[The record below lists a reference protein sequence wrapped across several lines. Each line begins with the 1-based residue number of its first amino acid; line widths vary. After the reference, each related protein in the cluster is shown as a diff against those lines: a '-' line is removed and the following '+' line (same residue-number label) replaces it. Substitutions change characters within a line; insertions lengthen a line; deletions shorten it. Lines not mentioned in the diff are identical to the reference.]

1 MCQACVDRMKSK
13 RLRIFK
19 SPWHTAHDHDL
30 IMALSDIADFSL
42 LINYTRRWDDKN
54 RPLPDNTEWVTHYEK
69 GKYDLVILNIDQ
81 QCSLPGINK
90 AVLTRHMKEAIRSI
104 DSEVPIVFINHGTPV
119 YPEAF
124 PDGSKATNFVSE
136 ELRQQILAIVGTD
149 YMVVNSHQGKE
160 EWNHPNSRAI
170 IHGMNPDEWMY
181 SELREPRSCTYVS
194 PAGIGD
200 KYYNRSFLIQVMENL
215 KEKHGIM
222 HQWIGTPG
230 CYQNKGIKDYKEF
243 LSKSLIYFNPTFA
256 SPMPRSRTEAMLSG
270 CCIVTTPEHDAAS
283 FIQDGVNGFIVPS
296 NDPYYASEVIARL
309 TKNYD
314 IAVEVGKK
322 GRETAMKIF
331 SRERYRQDWVNLLT
345 DLKIL

>member
-1 MCQACVDRMKSK
+1 MIMEK
-13 RLRIFK
+13 RLKIFK

-30 IMALSDIADFSL
+30 IMALADVADFSL

-54 RPLPDNTEWVTHYEK
+54 RPLPENTEWVTHYEP

-81 QCSLPGINK
+81 QCSLPGLNK
-90 AVLTRHMKEAIRSI
+90 AVLTQQMKQAVR
-104 DSEVPIVFINHGTPV
+104 EVDPNVPVIFINHATPV

-124 PDGSKATNFVSE
+124 PDASKATNYISE
-136 ELRQQILAIVGTD
+136 ELKKQILDIVGGEF
-149 YMVVNSHQGKE
+149 MVVNSHQAKE
-160 EWNHPNSRAI
+160 DWGYEKSRAI
-170 IHGMNPDEWMY
+170 IHGMNPDEWIY
-181 SELREPRSCTYVS
+181 SEIREPRSCTYVS

-215 KEKHGIM
+215 KEKYGIQ
-222 HQWIGTPG
+222 HQWIGTAG
-230 CYQNKGIKDYKEF
+230 CFQNKNIKEYKEF

-270 CCIVTTPEHDAAS
+270 CCIVTTPEHDADS

-296 NDPYYASEVIARL
+296 NNPYYASELIARL
-309 TKNYD
+309 IDNYD
-314 IAVEVGKK
+314 IAVEVGKR

-331 SRERYRQDWVNLLT
+331 SRERYRQDWINLLT